1 MRLHAYRVLGS
12 LLCLCLFFFFNDTA
26 TTEIY
31 TLSLHDALPIY
42 HGEVGRGVPELL
54 ERLEPVGPA
63 RHHEIGRPRVRC
75 FALDRRDGSGP
86 VRRLGGL
93 EALRLQQ
100 RPPHLAEVGLVVDQ
114 QDARAHEVE
123 STMQNVAPPPAVSDT
138 RIVPLWASIVCRT
151 SARPRPVPSCLVVK
165 YGSNTRCRCS
175 SGMPGPW
182 SAMVTSTPWPSFA
195 TPTSIGPWPPIASA
209 ALRSRFAN
217 ARRNGSYWPS
227 KVHGPPLAR
236 TVTST
241 AGGTALFARSTSRST
256 RSTSL
261 FGPSGSRPNSANS
274 LASRSS
280 RSVSDAST
288 STAVAVRLSV

>member
-63 RHHEIGRPRVRC
+63 RHHEIEQHRVRC

-100 RPPHLAEVGLVVDQ
+100 RPHHLADVGLVVDQ

-182 SAMVTSTPWPSFA
+182 S
-195 TPTSIGPWPPIASA
+195 PIASA